1 MDTTCT
7 KEERNKN
14 KIEEEAEKTKLMA
27 DKLIIMKRKQKD
39 QEKWEG
45 FKRSWLYPLRNF
57 GIGVVAL
64 SGGVIIIA
72 YLMNYR
78 K

>member
-1 MDTTCT
+1 MDTTST

-14 KIEEEAEKTKLMA
+14 KVEEEAEKTKVMA
-27 DKLIIMKRKQKD
+27 DKLIIMKRKQQE
-39 QEKWEG
+39 QEKWEKI
-45 FKRSWLYPLRNF
+45 KRSWLYPLRNF

-64 SGGVIIIA
+64 SGGIIIIA

>member
-1 MDTTCT
+1 MDTANI

-14 KIEEEAEKTKLMA
+14 KAEEEAEKTKLMA
-27 DKLIIMKRKQKD
+27 DKLIIMKRKQ
-39 QEKWEG
+39 QEQERWERI
-45 FKRSWLYPLRNF
+45 KRSWLYPLRNL
-57 GIGVVAL
+57 GIGVVAI

-72 YLMNYR
+72 YLLNYR

>member
-1 MDTTCT
+1 MDTTST

-14 KIEEEAEKTKLMA
+14 KVEEEAEKTKLMA
-27 DKLIIMKRKQKD
+27 DKLIIMKRKQKE
-39 QEKWEG
+39 QEHWERI
-45 FKRSWLYPLRNF
+45 KRSWLYPLRHL

-64 SGGVIIIA
+64 SGGVMIIA